1 MLSDLVDG
9 LGHTHSFL
17 TTLCPNEAQC
27 SDSSTP
33 LGPLL
38 MVGLSDDRIIP
49 RATTPRDLYACK
61 PSKELLRGLGTA

>member
-17 TTLCPNEAQC
+17 TTLFPNEAQR

-38 MVGLSDDRIIP
+38 MVGLSDDRTIP
-49 RATTPRDLYACK
+49 RATTPGDLYACK